1 MIDHPR
7 APRPSLDLATIFV
20 ASHNPR
26 YRSAVAWAR
35 QADVANVATWRMD
48 DKRDG
53 IWVGRGWITDQIT
66 YGPFDRLREL
76 PYDSGTRVFE
86 PNAIATRP
94 ASAGHRFQQARR
106 WDDV

>member
-1 MIDHPR
+1 MTDHPR

-35 QADVANVATWRMD
+35 QADINTWRMD
-48 DKRDG
+48 DRGG
-53 IWVGRGWITDQIT
+53 IWVGRGWITDQIV

-86 PNAIATRP
+86 PNPIASRP
-94 ASAGHRFQQARR
+94 ASAGHRFQQMGRR
-106 WDDV
+106 WDDL

>member
-1 MIDHPR
+1 MTDHHR
-7 APRPSLDLATIFV
+7 SPRPSLDLAVIFV

-35 QADVANVATWRMD
+35 LADINTWRMD
-48 DKRDG
+48 NKRDG

-76 PYDSGTRVFE
+76 PYDEGRTSGTSGT
-86 PNAIATRP
+86 TRP

-106 WDDV
+106 WDDM

>member
-1 MIDHPR
+1 MIDHR
-7 APRPSLDLATIFV
+7 RTPRPSLDLATIFV
-20 ASHNPR
+20 AAHNVR

-35 QADVANVATWRMD
+35 MADAGTWRMD
-48 DKRDG
+48 NKRDG

-76 PYDSGTRVFE
+76 PYDSGTRVFD
-86 PNAIATRP
+86 PNPIATRP